1 MGEIGIERGKKPQGC
16 ADSALRHKF
25 GEHTGEEPYD
35 VTGREL
41 VTTGPGGATGK
52 MIQRTM

>member
-1 MGEIGIERGKKPQGC
+1 MGEIGTSAEKPQGS
-16 ADSALRHKF
+16 ADSALRHKS